1 MGLQLENSS
10 LESFLW
16 IGITFAA
23 FSLSGNIPV
32 ANEILKV
39 IERCS
44 DISSLSSLRVLVGML
59 FGPADFLGLKF
70 EILSII
76 SSFVQGKMKNEC
88 RLGGGKN
95 SKNIFVGKW
104 HL

>member
-1 MGLQLENSS
+1 MFG
-10 LESFLW
+10 
-16 IGITFAA
+16 
-23 FSLSGNIPV
+23 
-32 ANEILKV
+32 
-39 IERCS
+39 
-44 DISSLSSLRVLVGML
+44 LRVLVGML
-59 FGPADFLGLKF
+59 FGLADFLGLKF

-95 SKNIFVGKW
+95 SKKIFVGKW